1 MLYYHVKNNDGDV
14 VYSDLPEEHKEK
26 SDKCS
31 VKNETFVINSNKYRH
46 GKITNDQGSVY
57 LLTND
62 REIVDRPRFF
72 NEKLQVFLDFI
83 PVIKNVEHR
92 IKNKTTTH
100 NRRLLH
106 NLRTLNGHNIQEIFN
121 LISEKEL
128 RQMKE
133 GRKKY
138 IEDKIKGQ
146 IQKMPSVITNLM
158 KNNAAIRM
166 EFSVF
171 GKLYGTKEKTKSQ
184 KHNIRRALMNVLHLF
199 FQDFTDRGIIVEVN
213 ECNIEILVDYEI
225 LQVALYQIFDNATKY
240 ALENTNIIISFVF
253 EEKTFDIE
261 IDMLSLKIEEDE
273 ILKITQDEFC
283 GKHAKKINKNG
294 KGIGMF
300 VAKQVLALNHAKI
313 EIIPRFDTRQAILNG
328 IEYEGNRFAISF
340 PRNLVV

>member
-1 MLYYHVKNNDGDV
+1 MFYYHVKNHDGDI
-14 VYSDLPEEHKEK
+14 VYSDLPEEYKDW
-26 SDKCS
+26 SDKCF

-57 LLTND
+57 LLTNEK
-62 REIVDRPRFF
+62 EIVDRPRFF
-72 NEKLQVFLDFI
+72 KEKLQVFVDFI
-83 PVIKNVEHR
+83 PTIKNIEHR
-92 IKNKTTTH
+92 IKTKTTTH

-106 NLRTLNGHNIQEIFN
+106 NLTTLNGHNIQEIFN
-121 LISEKEL
+121 LIPEEEL

-133 GRKKY
+133 GRKKF

-171 GKLYGTKEKTKSQ
+171 GKLYGTKEKTKNQ

-199 FQDFTDRGIIVEVN
+199 FQDFTDRDIIVEVN
-213 ECNIEILVDYEI
+213 DCDREIYLDYEI

-240 ALENTNIIISFVF
+240 ALENTNITISFTL
-253 EEKTFDIE
+253 EEKSFDII
-261 IDMLSLKIEEDE
+261 IDMLSIKIEEDE
-273 ILKITQDEFC
+273 VSKITQDEFC
-283 GKHAKKINKNG
+283 GKYAKKINKNG

-300 VAKQVLALNHAKI
+300 VAKQVLALNHAKLD
-313 EIIPRFDTRQAILNG
+313 IIPRFDTRQAIFNG
-328 IEYEGNRFAISF
+328 IEYESNRFIISF
-340 PRNLVV
+340 PKNLVV